1 MPYPSLHVMPCK
13 LFVKL
18 RMESHKVV
26 IRSGSNATYKSGGAS
41 GWSLSLLVYKKIIKT
56 DIVKQMN
63 HQTDLDL
70 RVDI

>member
-41 GWSLSLLVYKKIIKT
+41 GWSLSLIVYNIENKF
-56 DIVKQMN
+56 
-63 HQTDLDL
+63 
-70 RVDI
+70 